1 MRVVLLT
8 RRFGGEVGAT
18 TSRLRAYVSAL
29 GEEGA
34 EVTVLTRFPFV
45 YRGRRPNPRHAW
57 RLYLPGAD

>member
-45 YRGRRPNPRHAW
+45 YRTHSRSETCRAPV
-57 RLYLPGAD
+57 LPGAH